1 MEESARQGRAGQGS
15 AFWTLYPQWS
25 EALTST
31 DVYGIYP
38 AADVDIMER
47 FRQHA
52 SAMKAI
58 RGASC

>member
-1 MEESARQGRAGQGS
+1 M
-15 AFWTLYPQWS
+15 YPQWS
-25 EALTST
+25 KALTST

-38 AADVDIMER
+38 ADVDIMER

-58 RGASC
+58 HGASC